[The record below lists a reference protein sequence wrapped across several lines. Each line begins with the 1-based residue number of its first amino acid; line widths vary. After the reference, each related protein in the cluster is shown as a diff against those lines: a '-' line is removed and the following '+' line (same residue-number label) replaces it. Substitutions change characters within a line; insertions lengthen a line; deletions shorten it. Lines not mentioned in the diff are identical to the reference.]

1 VMSKV
6 RAVFDVTKIFFG
18 NMNRYPG
25 LFWVINGTR
34 NLSQQ
39 DQDALTALVSK
50 AMSDA
55 DVDAAMIILNKY
67 RSDGLENP
75 T

>member
-1 VMSKV
+1 MMSKV

>member
-1 VMSKV
+1 MTSKV

-50 AMSDA
+50 AMSDS
-55 DVDAAMIILNKY
+55 DVDAAMAILTKY

>member
-1 VMSKV
+1 MTLKIKE
-6 RAVFDVTKIFFG
+6 AFDVTKIFLG

-34 NLSQQ
+34 NISDLDS
-39 DQDALTALVSK
+39 DALSAFVGK
-50 AMSDA
+50 VMSDN
-55 DVDAAMIILNKY
+55 DVDSAMAILDKY
-67 RSDGLENP
+67 RTDATS

>member
-1 VMSKV
+1 MTLKIKE
-6 RAVFDVTKIFFG
+6 AFDVTKIFLG

-34 NLSQQ
+34 NISDLDS
-39 DQDALTALVSK
+39 DALSALVGK
-50 AMSDA
+50 VMSDN
-55 DVDAAMIILNKY
+55 DVDSAMAILDKY
-67 RSDGLENP
+67 RTDVNS

>member
-1 VMSKV
+1 MTLKMK
-6 RAVFDVTKIFFG
+6 AVFDVTKIFLA

-34 NLSQQ
+34 NIS
-39 DQDALTALVSK
+39 DQDSDALSALVSK

-55 DVDAAMIILNKY
+55 DVDSAMAILDKY
-67 RSDGLENP
+67 RADA
-75 T
+75 TTT

>member
-1 VMSKV
+1 MTLKMK
-6 RAVFDVTKIFFG
+6 AAFDVTRIFLG

-34 NLSQQ
+34 NIS
-39 DQDALTALVSK
+39 DQDSDALSALVSK

-55 DVDAAMIILNKY
+55 DVDTAMAILDKY
-67 RSDGLENP
+67 RTDV
-75 T
+75 TAT

>member
-1 VMSKV
+1 MTLKMK
-6 RAVFDVTKIFFG
+6 AVFDVTRIFLA

-34 NLSQQ
+34 NIS
-39 DQDALTALVSK
+39 DQDSDALSALVSK

-55 DVDAAMIILNKY
+55 DVDAAMAILDKY
-67 RSDGLENP
+67 RADATP

>member
-1 VMSKV
+1 MTLKIKE
-6 RAVFDVTKIFFG
+6 AFDVTKIFLG

-34 NLSQQ
+34 NISDLDS
-39 DQDALTALVSK
+39 DALSALVGK
-50 AMSDA
+50 AMSDD
-55 DVDAAMIILNKY
+55 DVDAAMAILDKY
-67 RSDGLENP
+67 RTDVNS

>member
-1 VMSKV
+1 MTLKIKE
-6 RAVFDVTKIFFG
+6 AFDVTKIFLG

-34 NLSQQ
+34 NISDLDS
-39 DQDALTALVSK
+39 DALSALVGK
-50 AMSDA
+50 VMSDN
-55 DVDAAMIILNKY
+55 DVDSAMAILDKY
-67 RSDGLENP
+67 RTDATS

>member
-1 VMSKV
+1 MTLKIKE
-6 RAVFDVTKIFFG
+6 AFDVMKIFLG

-34 NLSQQ
+34 NISDLDS
-39 DQDALTALVSK
+39 DALSALVGK
-50 AMSDA
+50 VMSDN
-55 DVDAAMIILNKY
+55 DVDSAMAILDKY
-67 RSDGLENP
+67 RTDATS

>member
-1 VMSKV
+1 MTLKMK
-6 RAVFDVTKIFFG
+6 AVFDVTRIFLG

-34 NLSQQ
+34 NISEH
-39 DQDALTALVSK
+39 DSDALSALVSK

-55 DVDAAMIILNKY
+55 DVDAAMAILDKY
-67 RSDGLENP
+67 RADVTP

>member
-1 VMSKV
+1 MTLKIK
-6 RAVFDVTKIFFG
+6 AAFDVTKIFLG

-34 NLSQQ
+34 NIS
-39 DQDALTALVSK
+39 DQDSDALSALVGK
-50 AMSDA
+50 VMSDN
-55 DVDAAMIILNKY
+55 DVDSAMAILDKY
-67 RSDGLENP
+67 RTDATS